1 MWSLLWGLHI
11 CEQCYDSLW
20 STVSFDFLNVDSR
33 GWLGLFAH
41 FCFWFISPSS
51 MSQQSHCT
59 VTLLSSPQHSA
70 CLEQQSSLSQ
80 LFDSFLCVTAFSTP
94 GTHSPHG
101 KEIAKKKKRIKNIK
115 LIITLPLILNIYVL
129 FPSLHKPWVV
139 CVTIWLTKQG
149 LLSHFS
155 HTTLCLLDSYL
166 IHSNHI
172 AWEKCKRGHI
182 HINP

>member
-20 STVSFDFLNVDSR
+20 STVSFDFLNVDIIRLQRLIRVICALLLLVYKSAVCPSR
-33 GWLGLFAH
+33 A
-41 FCFWFISPSS
+41 
-51 MSQQSHCT
+51 T
-59 VTLLSSPQHSA
+59 ALLSSPQHSA

-166 IHSNHI
+166 IHSNHV

>member
-1 MWSLLWGLHI
+1 
-11 CEQCYDSLW
+11 
-20 STVSFDFLNVDSR
+20 
-33 GWLGLFAH
+33 
-41 FCFWFISPSS
+41 
-51 MSQQSHCT
+51 MSQQSHRT

-70 CLEQQSSLSQ
+70 CLEQQSSLWACRRQDIKEGTEQAKVYTSQ
-80 LFDSFLCVTAFSTP
+80 TVTVIWFVLVRHSIHHSWYSFPTWKRNSN
-94 GTHSPHG
+94 
-101 KEIAKKKKRIKNIK
+101 KKKRIKNIK

-129 FPSLHKPWVV
+129 FASLHKTWAV

-166 IHSNHI
+166 IHSNHV